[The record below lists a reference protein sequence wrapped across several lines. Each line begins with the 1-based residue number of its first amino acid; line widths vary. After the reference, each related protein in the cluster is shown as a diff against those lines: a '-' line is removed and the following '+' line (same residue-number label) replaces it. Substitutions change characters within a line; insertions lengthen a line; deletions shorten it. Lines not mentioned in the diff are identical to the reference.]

1 MSAVATLPGNC
12 LAEAHEDKRYRAI
25 FDAAAIGILQCSL
38 DGRVLDSNPAL
49 QRMLGYDREELRG
62 MHFREFTHPDDFAAD
77 SALFD
82 EMVAG
87 KRTYYQIELRY
98 RGNHDTSGWVRLTVS
113 LVLSTDGLPESVIGM
128 VEDITERKRTEEQL
142 REAQKMEV
150 IGRLVGGV
158 AHDFNNL
165 LTGIMLYCDLIHD
178 GLDPRN
184 RLRQHAHE
192 INLAA
197 RQGAALVQQ
206 LLSVARQQPSE
217 PQVLS
222 LNEIVSGMRNLLRRL
237 ISENIRLTT
246 VLAPDLWPVK
256 MDPAQV
262 QQIVLNLALNAR
274 DALPD
279 GGAIRVETRCA
290 PWNDS
295 GEMVELIVS
304 DNGCGISHEV
314 RARLFEPFFTTKAP
328 GQENGLGLA
337 TVKGIIDHCGGS
349 IAIDSEP
356 GRGTSV
362 IVRLPR
368 VSAKQRIQDSAERPD
383 AAHPSATL
391 LLVEDNSVVRRSAL
405 RVLEDSGYTVLEASS
420 GAQALQLCQ
429 GHSQSIDLLLV
440 DLTMPGMSGHQV
452 AEKLRRCCPKLRVL
466 YMSGYVPSAPAE
478 DRENLVLFHKPFS
491 SDALL
496 QKVRETLNQPPA
508 STAKRGKP

>member
-1 MSAVATLPGNC
+1 MSAAATFPAVAEVHN
-12 LAEAHEDKRYRAI
+12 DKRYRAI

-49 QRMLGYDREELRG
+49 QRMLGYSREKLRG
-62 MHFREFTHPDDFAAD
+62 MHFRDFTHADDLAAD
-77 SALFD
+77 SSLFD

-87 KRTYYQIELRY
+87 KRSYYQIELRY
-98 RGNHDTSGWVRLTVS
+98 QGSNHNTGWVRLTVS
-113 LVLSTDGLPESVIGM
+113 LVRDGNGLPESVIGM
-128 VEDITERKRTEEQL
+128 VEDITEQKRTEDQL

-178 GLDPRN
+178 GLEPRS
-184 RLRQHAHE
+184 RLRHHAHE

-197 RQGAALVQQ
+197 QQGAALVQQ

-217 PQVLS
+217 TQVLS

-237 ISENIRLTT
+237 ISENVQLTI

-256 MDPAQV
+256 MDPAHV
-262 QQIVLNLALNAR
+262 QQILLNLALNAR
-274 DALPD
+274 DALPE
-279 GGAIRVETRCA
+279 GGRIRLETRNA
-290 PWNDS
+290 PSNGS

-304 DNGCGISHEV
+304 DNGCGISPEV

-328 GQENGLGLA
+328 GQGNGLGLS
-337 TVKGIIDHCGGS
+337 TVQGIVGNCCGS

-356 GRGTSV
+356 GSGTRV

-368 VSAKQRIQDSAERPD
+368 VGAENKIQAATTPPLDSA
-383 AAHPSATL
+383 HSGATI
-391 LLVEDNSVVRRSAL
+391 LLVEDNSVVRHSAL
-405 RVLEDSGYTVLEASS
+405 RVLQEAGYTVLEACN
-420 GAQALQLCQ
+420 GPQALQLCER
-429 GHSQSIDLLLV
+429 HSQNIDLLLV
-440 DLTMPGMSGHQV
+440 DLTMPGMSGRQV
-452 AEKLRRCCPKLRVL
+452 AQQLSTRYPNLRLL
-466 YMSGYVPSAPAE
+466 YMSGYMPSATL
-478 DRENLVLFHKPFS
+478 DNRDLVVLFRKPFS

-508 STAKRGKP
+508 STVKRGTQ